1 MYATKLYEEK
11 ARHYINRKGFLFR
24 FDDGVSKSSLQHYST
39 QRFGRGK
46 INAHKGIPIYFQK
59 TAPAIRLKFASLLEY
74 QKIIRG
80 VQDAHPLSPYASAE
94 APVDLFVLEHGFSS

>member
-39 QRFGRGK
+39 Q
-46 INAHKGIPIYFQK
+46 PIYFQK
-59 TAPAIRLKFASLLEY
+59 TAPAITLKFASLLEY